1 MRKSTAVRRG
11 VPAAAALLALAASC
25 GAVGD
30 TGDRPDA
37 GAPGEQT
44 PAPTEAA
51 TKTPAT
57 TEAPATTETTLPAE
71 GTGGDPDPD
80 SGNGP
85 AAAVEGECSFLTA
98 MNDIQNSVFQIILDG
113 PGGAELGTAFAI
125 GGSEFLTAAHLVGD
139 RTEARLRNSVAD
151 FPVAVI
157 AADPVRDVALLQGDE
172 AAGEGLRLLNS
183 DDIGPGQVV
192 ASVGYPLFEEYP
204 PSITGGL
211 ISRITEDRDLGL
223 LIQTDTPI
231 NRGNSGG
238 PLVDQCGRVVGM
250 IIEKWFETGVEGLA
264 WAIASNSLETAI
276 ADLRDGLT
284 PGIADGALQAAEP
297 SSPAV
302 PAPSPGTPPAA
313 FLDELAG
320 LVEDIGDRI
329 GAAGRDFDSGD
340 IDAATQ
346 ERLLWELAELAD
358 HHRKVLT
365 SDAYDLGDSG
375 RDCDLARRTYA
386 RALGW
391 MSRWAGYRA
400 AQVWSP
406 GEYDAEVAEALRR
419 SHEII
424 TEATDHRQACAGE
437 E

>member
-1 MRKSTAVRRG
+1 MRKATAVRRG

-25 GAVGD
+25 GAAGD

-51 TKTPAT
+51 TETPAT
-57 TEAPATTETTLPAE
+57 TQTTLPAE
-71 GTGGDPDPD
+71 GAGSDPAP
-80 SGNGP
+80 GNGP
-85 AAAVEGECSFLTA
+85 AAAVDGECSFLTA

-113 PGGAELGTAFAI
+113 PGGAELGTAFSI
-125 GGSEFLTAAHLVGD
+125 GGSEFLTAAHLIAD

-151 FPVAVI
+151 FPVTVI

-172 AAGEGLRLLNS
+172 PAGEGLRLLNS

-284 PGIADGALQAAEP
+284 PGIADGALQAAGP
-297 SSPAV
+297 SPPVV

-329 GAAGRDFDSGD
+329 EAAGRDFDSGD

-346 ERLLWELAELAD
+346 ERLLWEFAELAD
-358 HHRKVLT
+358 HHRKVLS

-391 MSRWAGYRA
+391 ISRWAGYRA

-419 SHEII
+419 SHEI
-424 TEATDHRQACAGE
+424 TAEATDHHQACATE